1 LSTVAKQCH
10 VYQITNKLNGM
21 QYIGVTYNPHRRF
34 LLHCS
39 DARNNSRSYIR
50 DAIKKHGKENFDLKV
65 LLIGDRRYCLEMEA
79 GLINAYGTL
88 VPKGYNICGGGESQ
102 VAVLSGDKSYWY
114 GKKRDPES
122 VERSRINN
130 SGEKNYKAKRFIAVS
145 PDGVE
150 HHAISLSKFCKEHNL
165 NVRNLSQVALGR
177 RKHHL
182 GWTASYVEPQIRM
195 VS

>member
-1 LSTVAKQCH
+1 
-10 VYQITNKLNGM
+10 M
-21 QYIGVTYNPHRRF
+21 QYVGVTYDPHRRF

-39 DARNNSRSYIR
+39 DARSNSKSYIR
-50 DAIKKHGKENFDLKV
+50 DAIKKYRKENFDLKV
-65 LLIGDRRYCLEMEA
+65 LLIGDRRYCLEIEA
-79 GLINAYGTL
+79 SLINAYGTL
-88 VPKGYNICGGGESQ
+88 VPNGYNICGGGESQ
-102 VAVLSGDKSYWY
+102 VAVLAGEKSYWY
-114 GKKRDPES
+114 GKKRDLDS

-130 SGEKNYKAKRFIAVS
+130 SGEKNYKSKEFIAIS

-150 HHAISLSKFCKEHNL
+150 YRGIGLSKLCKEHNL

-182 GWTASYVEPQIRM
+182 GWTAKYVQPQIRM